1 MLSDFNFVLIS
12 KSYGQKTPFA
22 VIGFPAICREVD
34 ALAGA
39 DALEVGLLV
48 VGNAVVA
55 DIQLCQR
62 PGILDAVSQGA
73 ITPATLVVS

>member
-1 MLSDFNFVLIS
+1 MGTSGLEH
-12 KSYGQKTPFA
+12 
-22 VIGFPAICREVD
+22 EVD

-55 DIQLCQR
+55 DVQLCQC
-62 PGILDAVSQGA
+62 P
-73 ITPATLVVS
+73 LVVVL